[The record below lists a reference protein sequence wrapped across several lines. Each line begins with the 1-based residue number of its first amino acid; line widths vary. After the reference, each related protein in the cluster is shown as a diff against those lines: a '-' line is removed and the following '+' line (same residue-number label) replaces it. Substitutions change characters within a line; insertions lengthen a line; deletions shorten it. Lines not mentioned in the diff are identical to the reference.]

1 MTYRLSFRIS
11 KGINP
16 EIIIGNH
23 TFRSLDLSRHFRH
36 LFAPIPKN
44 TCIESISEEN
54 LDDFHTTHEKH
65 DVESTG
71 NLTAPEKLIDGSPR
85 RSKRLRHAENL
96 QPSVMDSLVEGMNE
110 KSLGTLWLNNITL
123 LKEDVFTFDPEESFE
138 KDIPSNPIEDIL
150 NNVSVG

>member
-36 LFAPIPKN
+36 LFASIPKN

-54 LDDFHTTHEKH
+54 LDNFHSSPEQH

-71 NLTAPEKLIDGSPR
+71 STKTPEKRIDGSLR
-85 RSKRLRHAENL
+85 RSERLRHTENL
-96 QPSVMDSLVEGMNE
+96 QSSAMDSLVEGMNE

-123 LKEDVFTFDPEESFE
+123 LK
-138 KDIPSNPIEDIL
+138 KMYLPSIQKII
-150 NNVSVG
+150 

>member
-23 TFRSLDLSRHFRH
+23 TFRSLDLSRKFRH
-36 LFAPIPKN
+36 LFTSIPKN

-54 LDDFHTTHEKH
+54 LDNFHSSPEQH

-71 NLTAPEKLIDGSPR
+71 STKTPEKRIDGSLR
-85 RSKRLRHAENL
+85 RSERLRHTENL
-96 QPSVMDSLVEGMNE
+96 QSSAMDSLVEGMNE

-123 LKEDVFTFDPEESFE
+123 LKEDVFTFDPWGETQ
-138 KDIPSNPIEDIL
+138 KP
-150 NNVSVG
+150 